1 MTEDKKPKNTGIIEI
16 HGKSY
21 KTVALR
27 VSSMREDHPDWI
39 IKTKVLKADESYVLI
54 KASIYD
60 SLKNLVATGH
70 AEEARGTGINK
81 TSALENCETS
91 AIGRALAACGYL
103 STDYASEEEIQ
114 DASYEK
120 QFLDLQEDWINR
132 MIIIR
137 RILPSVMALKEYM
150 NAGQFVEAYEVW
162 AELTDEEKMAV
173 WNPAPTKGGILTT
186 QERTWMKGAEWSNAR
201 EKVE

>member
-1 MTEDKKPKNTGIIEI
+1 MSDTGIIEI

-27 VSSMREDHPDWI
+27 VSSMREDHPNWS
-39 IKTKVLKADESYVLI
+39 IKTKVINADENQVLM
-54 KASIYD
+54 KATIRD
-60 SLKNLVATGH
+60 DMGNIIATGH
-70 AEEARGTGINK
+70 SEEVRSASMINK

-114 DASYEK
+114 DAQLEQ
-120 QFLDLQEDWINR
+120 QFMKYQQNTIDR
-132 MIIIR
+132 MIVLR
-137 RILPSVMALKEYM
+137 RILGSVIALKEYM
-150 NAGQFVEAYEVW
+150 QGGDYVAAYEVW

-186 QERTWMKGAEWSNAR
+186 DERAIMKSAEWSNAR